1 MPAADETAVQ
11 LPTKALTAS
20 GAVEHMD
27 DDDEEDGGQ
36 GEEDNNA
43 P

>member
-27 DDDEEDGGQ
+27 DDEEDGVQ
-36 GEEDNNA
+36 GEEDTNA